1 MAPQPS
7 PGVPGPRT
15 GSRNTRA
22 DLAEVLR
29 AEHRYIERLQ
39 AELTDPRTPTQQ
51 RVRLR
56 EALLA
61 EVGRHF
67 AMEARLLYPVVRQ
80 VLADGDEIAGHG
92 AVAHD
97 HVARSVLRLARTDV
111 DAPNFPALVRHLVE
125 TVGRHLA
132 EEESDLLPGL
142 RRSLPPAALAALA
155 GGIGGTDRRESNVA
169 KARAGTGGE
178 RRDRAAGPSWSGG
191 GPWLAE
197 RLRRANRLRELAA
210 GRAAYPAARAPGR
223 RSAADR

>member
-1 MAPQPS
+1 MAPQPR

-15 GSRNTRA
+15 GSRNARA

-29 AEHRYIERLQ
+29 TAHRHIERLQ
-39 AELTDPRTPTQQ
+39 AELTDPGTPTHR
-51 RVRLR
+51 RVQLR

-155 GGIGGTDRRESNVA
+155 GGIGGPDRREANVA
-169 KARAGTGGE
+169 KARAGGGE
-178 RRDRAAGPSWSGG
+178 RRDRGAGPSWSGG

-210 GRAAYPAARAPGR
+210 GRAVYPAARAPGR
-223 RSAADR
+223 SRAADR